1 MDITCD
7 GVVIRETEYG
17 ESDKIVTFLCAE
29 YRKITVMA
37 KGVRSIKSKNSSAVQ
52 LFCASTFEMVEK
64 NGRYTLK
71 TASIN
76 DSFYSVRDNIER
88 FALASYFAD
97 ICNTVCSENN
107 DEREMLR
114 LLLNSFYAMAHFKEI
129 PLWRIKCAF
138 EMKCMQASGL
148 APDLSECT
156 GCAKP
161 AVDSTSDEGDYL
173 FSPADGGFICPA
185 CLAEYGEKPIIPVGV
200 HTVDALLYLLSSPQ
214 SRMLRFP
221 LPDEPSVIYELCN
234 LCERYLSVQAQKR
247 FETLSFYKSVC
258 VM

>member
-1 MDITCD
+1 MEITCD

-17 ESDKIVTFLCAE
+17 EADKIVTFLCAE
-29 YRKITVMA
+29 YGKITVMA

-52 LFCASTFEMVEK
+52 LFCASSFEMVEK

-71 TASIN
+71 TATVN
-76 DSFYSVRDNIER
+76 DSFYSVRDNIEH

-97 ICNTVCSENN
+97 VCNTVCAENN

-114 LLLNSFYAMAHFKEI
+114 LVLNCFYAMAHLGDV

-138 EMKCMQASGL
+138 EMKCMQINGL
-148 APDLSECT
+148 SPELSECIE
-156 GCAKP
+156 CARP
-161 AVDSTSDEGDYL
+161 AVDSVNDEGDFL
-173 FSPADGGFICPA
+173 FSPVDGGFICPE
-185 CLAEYGEKPIIPVGV
+185 CLAMYGEKNTVPIGV

-221 LPDEPSVIYELCN
+221 LPDEPSAIYELSN
-234 LCERYLSVQAQKR
+234 LCERYLSVQTQKR

-258 VM
+258 IM